1 VIAVFGAAMLGSL
14 AAHLVTVT
22 DLIRATSSL

>member
-1 VIAVFGAAMLGSL
+1 VIAVFVAGMLGSL

-22 DLIRATSSL
+22 DLIPATSRL